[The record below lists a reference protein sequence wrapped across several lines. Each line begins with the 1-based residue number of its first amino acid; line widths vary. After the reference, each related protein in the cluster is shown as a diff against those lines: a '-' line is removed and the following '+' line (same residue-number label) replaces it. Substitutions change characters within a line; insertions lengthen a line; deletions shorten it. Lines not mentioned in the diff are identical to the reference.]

1 MALIL
6 FLAANPVGASSR
18 RLEEEIRTIE
28 LRLRLSEMREVFDMR
43 PKVAL
48 RISDLQRSLLQYKP
62 DIVHFA
68 GLGTTSGEI
77 IIEDDF
83 GGSLPISAKA
93 LGNLFSILKDNVRC
107 VVMTAGHAA
116 TQAEAIVPH
125 AGCVVAMKDDLS
137 DEAAVSFSAGFY
149 QALGFARSIRTAFD
163 LACNQLELQG
173 FTSGASPVLLTS
185 PPEAADVVLSDSS
198 RGSLIATSILMRL
211 AEGGSNKR
219 SETARQ
225 LGYLKDPEA
234 VPILERRW
242 DLEPDPTVRYWLA
255 RALGWI
261 GGSQTVQALQRLRQI
276 EKDAF
281 ACSGID
287 QALRPPTKQNAIAE
301 TNSPSVINV
310 DGPYQAAHNE

>member
-28 LRLRLSEMREVFDMR
+28 LRLRLSEMRELFDMR

-77 IIEDDF
+77 IVEDDS
-83 GGSLPISAKA
+83 GGSLPVSAKA
-93 LGNLFSILKDNVRC
+93 LGNLFSILNDNLRC
-107 VVMTAGHAA
+107 VVMTAGYAA
-116 TQAEAIVPH
+116 TQAQAIVPH
-125 AGCVVAMKDDLS
+125 TGCVVAMKDSLT
-137 DEAAVSFSAGFY
+137 DEAAISFSAGFY
-149 QALGFARSIRTAFD
+149 QALGFARSIGTAFA

-173 FTSGASPVLLTS
+173 LDSGAAPVLLTS
-185 PPEAADVVLSDSS
+185 HPEAADVVLADSS
-198 RGSLIATSILMRL
+198 RGNLSAVSVLMRL

-225 LGYLKDPEA
+225 LGYLKDPGA

-261 GGSQTVQALQRLRQI
+261 GGSQSVQALHRLRQV
-276 EKDAF
+276 EKNEF
-281 ACSGID
+281 AQSGIGE
-287 QALRPPTKQNAIAE
+287 ALGQPAKREVIAE
-301 TNSPSVINV
+301 TNF
-310 DGPYQAAHNE
+310 

>member
-77 IIEDDF
+77 IVENDA
-83 GGSLPISAKA
+83 GGSLPVSAKA

-107 VVMTAGHAA
+107 VVMTAGYAA
-116 TQAEAIVPH
+116 TQAQAIVPH
-125 AGCVVAMKDDLS
+125 AGCVIAMKDDLT
-137 DEAAVSFSAGFY
+137 DEAAISFSAGFY

-185 PPEAADVVLSDSS
+185 HPEAAEVVLSDSS
-198 RGSLIATSILMRL
+198 RGSLIAASILMRL

-219 SETARQ
+219 SETVRQ

-242 DLEPDPTVRYWLA
+242 ELEPDPTVRYWVA
-255 RALGWI
+255 KALGWI
-261 GGSQTVQALQRLRQI
+261 GGSQSSQVLHRLKQV
-276 EKDAF
+276 EKNEF
-281 ACSGID
+281 ARSGID
-287 QALRPPTKQNAIAE
+287 EALGHLVKRRVISE
-301 TNSPSVINV
+301 TNSQPAGSF
-310 DGPYQAAHNE
+310 DEPLAAHNE

>member
-28 LRLRLSEMREVFDMR
+28 LRLRLSEMRELFDMR

-77 IIEDDF
+77 IVEDDS
-83 GGSLPISAKA
+83 GRSLAVSAGA
-93 LGNLFSILKDNVRC
+93 LGNLFSILKDNLRC
-107 VVMTAGHAA
+107 VVMTAGYAA

-125 AGCVVAMKDDLS
+125 AGCVVAMKDLLS
-137 DEAAVSFSAGFY
+137 DEAAISFSAGFY
-149 QALGFARSIRTAFD
+149 QGLGFARSIGTAFD
-163 LACNQLELQG
+163 LACNQLQLQDLN
-173 FTSGASPVLLTS
+173 SGASPVLLTS
-185 PPEAADVVLSDSS
+185 HPEAAEVILANSS
-198 RGSLIATSILMRL
+198 RANLSAVSVLMRL

-225 LGYLKDPEA
+225 LGYLKDLAA

-242 DLEPDPTVRYWLA
+242 PLEPDPTVRYWLA
-255 RALGWI
+255 KAVGWI
-261 GGSQTVQALQRLRQI
+261 GGSQSVQVLHRLRQV
-276 EKDAF
+276 EKNEF
-281 ACSGID
+281 ARSGID
-287 QALRPPTKQNAIAE
+287 EALGLSVERRVSAN
-301 TNSPSVINV
+301 TNSQS
-310 DGPYQAAHNE
+310 AEF